1 MTQNTNHKA
10 QSVYILLY
18 DISQVDSPL
27 VNGKELYPIC
37 IHKLNPEVNIQY
49 YACMADCRWIEVLQL
64 GQYQEEILLL
74 WLPLH
79 LCE

>member
-1 MTQNTNHKA
+1 M
-10 QSVYILLY
+10 LLY
-18 DISQVDSPL
+18 DISHVDV

-49 YACMADCRWIEVLQL
+49 YAGVANCRWIEVLQL
-64 GQYQEEILLL
+64 GQYQKEMLLL